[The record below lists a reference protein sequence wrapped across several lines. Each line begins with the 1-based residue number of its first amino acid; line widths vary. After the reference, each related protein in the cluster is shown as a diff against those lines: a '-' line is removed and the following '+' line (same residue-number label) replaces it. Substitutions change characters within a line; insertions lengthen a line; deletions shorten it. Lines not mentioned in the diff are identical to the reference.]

1 MWLFKKAMPLPTAAL
16 EIHRA
21 AAPLLARLRNRLTPF
36 GLHRRDGFELEA
48 VALVHAAVVSGV
60 EGSQFAVAD
69 RDRLQD
75 AFTLVYADRVLRL
88 RLTHDLFEL
97 HPPLAALQ
105 AKEAQRELRLT
116 SHDRLDLANLQQFLV
131 ARVASYRQGNL
142 EDQIRTFLTFLEA
155 DREPPF
161 ELMFSMA
168 VFLTDTQQA
177 AREAADSLQE
187 RVFLV

>member
-1 MWLFKKAMPLPTAAL
+1 M
-16 EIHRA
+16 
-21 AAPLLARLRNRLTPF
+21 
-36 GLHRRDGFELEA
+36 
-48 VALVHAAVVSGV
+48 
-60 EGSQFAVAD
+60 AD

-161 ELMFSMA
+161 ELMFSLA